1 MQIIGQN
8 EQEKQQRWNI
18 QNLGPSRQPKILSL
32 AQRSGN
38 KDRQHGDEQH
48 REIVEIPQPAL
59 YIRVFNGIFD

>member
-18 QNLGPSRQPKILSL
+18 QNLGPSGQPKILTL

-38 KDRQHGDEQH
+38 EDRQHGDEQH
-48 REIVEIPQPAL
+48 REIVKIP
-59 YIRVFNGIFD
+59 